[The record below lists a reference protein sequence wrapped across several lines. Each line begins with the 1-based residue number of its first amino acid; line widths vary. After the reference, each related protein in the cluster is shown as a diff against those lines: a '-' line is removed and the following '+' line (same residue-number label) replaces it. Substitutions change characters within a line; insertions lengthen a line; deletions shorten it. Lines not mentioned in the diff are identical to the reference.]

1 MTNSS
6 DKTSNNQCENFHL
19 DIPCELA
26 DRVRDYAEKNDVSI
40 TNVLIEALDS
50 FLRSQTT

>member
-1 MTNSS
+1 MTNNS
-6 DKTSNNQCENFHL
+6 DKSVNNQCENFHF

-26 DRVRDYAEKNDVSI
+26 ERVRDYAEKNDIPI

-50 FLRSQTT
+50 FLRSQKT